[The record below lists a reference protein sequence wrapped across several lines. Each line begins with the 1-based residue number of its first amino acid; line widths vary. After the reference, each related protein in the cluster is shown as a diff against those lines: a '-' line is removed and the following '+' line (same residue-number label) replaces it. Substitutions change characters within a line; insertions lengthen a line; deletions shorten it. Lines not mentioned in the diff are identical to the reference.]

1 MTHARIICLA
11 AALAA
16 VACPAAAQA
25 PKVLRAFPGAEG
37 FGSVAAGGRGGRVIK
52 VTNLKTRGPGSL
64 QAACQATGPRIV
76 VFDVSGV
83 IPGPV
88 TITSGKLTI
97 AGQTAPG
104 AGVTIEGILATRY
117 RIQPPCNDIIIRFL
131 RVRPRPLRRKAA
143 TGDCLQI
150 TNVNR
155 LIIDHVS
162 CSWGSDENVDLCGSS
177 SVTVQWCAIEE
188 SDPRGHVKGQHNYG
202 MIVGYTDRGDV
213 TLHHNLFAHHQKR
226 APLIGCDVVDHRN
239 NVIYN
244 MLLPF
249 IFHPTGMNRRN
260 PGRPFRFNLVAN
272 TFQSGPNVH
281 AHMKGRPF
289 DKLIWNRP
297 NTHLYAAGNTCS
309 WLDGP
314 QPPPTTKKST
324 KPPSGRRSLSSEAA
338 WPAPP
343 VKTQTAKASYD
354 LVLAQA
360 GCLPRDAVSKRTIK
374 EVRAGSG
381 SWGRH
386 EPAGGLLAGLTPAKG
401 PKDTDAD
408 GIPDTWERAH
418 NLNPAD
424 PTDAAREVPAGASP
438 KDRHKGYTWIEY
450 YVNDLADKLIA
461 TGATFKRS
469 EA

>member
-1 MTHARIICLA
+1 MTRARMICLA
-11 AALAA
+11 TVLLT
-16 VACPAAAQA
+16 VARAGVAQA
-25 PKVLRAFPGAEG
+25 PKRLPAFPGAEG
-37 FGSVAAGGRGGRVIK
+37 FGAVAAGGRGGRVIK

-64 QAACQATGPRIV
+64 QAACQATGTRIV

-88 TITSGKLTI
+88 TITSGRLTI

-104 AGVTIEGILATRY
+104 AGITIEGILATKY
-117 RIQPPCNDIIIRFL
+117 RIQPPCNDIIIRHL

-155 LIIDHVS
+155 LMIDHVS
-162 CSWGSDENVDLCGSS
+162 CSWGSDENVDLCHSS
-177 SVTVQWCAIEE
+177 EVSVQWCAIEE

-202 MIVGYTDRGDV
+202 MIIGYSGYDV
-213 TLHHNLFAHHQKR
+213 TVHHNLFAHHQKR

-249 IFHPTGMNRRN
+249 IFHPTSMNRRN
-260 PGRPFRFNLVAN
+260 PGKPFRFNLIAN

-281 AHMKGRPF
+281 GHMKGRTF

-297 NTHLYAAGNTCS
+297 NTHLHASGNTCS
-309 WLDGP
+309 WLPADKA
-314 QPPPTTKKST
+314 TST
-324 KPPSGRRSLSSEAA
+324 ARPLAERP

-343 VKTQTAKASYD
+343 VKTQTAKASCD
-354 LVLAQA
+354 LVLARA
-360 GCLPRDAVSKRTIK
+360 GCFPRDAVSKRTIE
-374 EVRAGSG
+374 EVRAGTG

-386 EPAGGLLAGLTPAKG
+386 EPSGGLMTGLRPAKP

-418 NLNPAD
+418 SLDPAD
-424 PTDAAREVPAGASP
+424 ASDAGKTVPAGASV

-450 YVNDLADKLIA
+450 YINDLADKLVA
-461 TGATFKRS
+461 S
-469 EA
+469 